1 MLQRVKLCAC
11 AQQPCRRQRP
21 MNPALPPALKI
32 GIEALL
38 EGVSR
43 KELAEKAAAISQ
55 VYRTG
60 GGSAATVSDQAAVL
74 AYISSRLPAT
84 YAVTAAVF
92 AEIRDAASDVAPK
105 SLLDVGAGPGTAS
118 WAALE
123 TWPDIVQVTMMD
135 CNPAF
140 LAVAGKMAASSPW
153 LARTTFFAADIRT
166 AAPVR
171 ADLVVASF
179 VLAEIAR
186 SDLKEV
192 IARL

>member
-105 SLLDVGAGPGTAS
+105 SLLDRKSTRLNSSHVEIS
-118 WAALE
+118 Y
-123 TWPDIVQVTMMD
+123 
-135 CNPAF
+135 
-140 LAVAGKMAASSPW
+140 AVFC
-153 LARTTFFAADIRT
+153 L
-166 AAPVR
+166 
-171 ADLVVASF
+171 
-179 VLAEIAR
+179 
-186 SDLKEV
+186 
-192 IARL
+192 